1 MQAIRIAYD
10 ILSNDL
16 RRKQYDENGRGGWT
30 DMGRRPKSGM
40 HPYYFYIFSG
50 CLVSIS
56 SGIIHSALPRASAAQ
71 WACQA
76 LHDDVFSRI
85 NLILMSDLRGL
96 CEEASEA
103 VEGADVLTVVTLS
116 FLEAAL
122 GKKHS
127 LQVRPIPCTFPLP
140 DQPKP
145 ITHGCVMQCLW
156 HTMACAGAAEVVS
169 IAISHQLMASATT
182 SGLPA
187 EAIERY

>member
-1 MQAIRIAYD
+1 MTYSRTTCDGSSTMRMAGVGGLTWAGAPNQACTLTISIYF
-10 ILSNDL
+10 LVV
-16 RRKQYDENGRGGWT
+16 WC
-30 DMGRRPKSGM
+30 
-40 HPYYFYIFSG
+40 PYRLASFTV
-50 CLVSIS
+50 L
-56 SGIIHSALPRASAAQ
+56 LPRASAAQ